1 MIDNSSC
8 PSCDGHLFF
17 SEGGKQMKVITDE
30 ITTKS
35 MAKQLIMFVIPI
47 WLGMFF
53 QQLYNTADAIF
64 VGNYVGKAALAAV
77 GGPAAQIVGL
87 LIGIFVELA
96 AGCAVIIAQYFGANS
111 GKKVGAAI
119 HTAISIALLSGVL
132 LTAAGLVFSPA
143 LLRSMEVEGE
153 IYDLSLTY
161 PNIYFCG
168 TIFITIYNLGSSVLR
183 ALGDSKQPFYF
194 LVVGCIINIVLD
206 YILICWV
213 HMGVAGAAIA
223 TVFSQA
229 VTAALVIRALCKLP
243 EEYKLN
249 LRKVTISKGILK
261 RMLRIGIPES
271 MQAVLYS
278 TSNILI
284 QANIDRFG
292 TDTIAAWSAYGKVD
306 VFYWMTLES
315 FGIAITTIA
324 GQYYGAGK
332 IPHVRKS
339 VKICLSIVGAVT
351 IALCALL
358 LAFGEPLFRLFS
370 SDPTVI
376 QIGLKIQHMLV
387 PFYCVYIFVTVMTGA
402 LRGMGYAFVPMLITF
417 VGICM
422 LRVVWLY
429 LVVPINPVLT
439 TTIISYPVTWSLTSV
454 AFIFYYRS
462 KIKSETRLKT
472 V

>member
-1 MIDNSSC
+1 
-8 PSCDGHLFF
+8 
-17 SEGGKQMKVITDE
+17 MKVIIDE
-30 ITTKS
+30 ITTRS

-64 VGNYVGKAALAAV
+64 VGNFVGKAALAAV
-77 GGPAAQIVGL
+77 GGPASQIVNL
-87 LIGIFVELA
+87 LTGIFIELA
-96 AGCAVIIAQYFGANS
+96 AGCAVIIAQFFGANS
-111 GKKVGAAI
+111 GKKVGEAI
-119 HTAISIALLSGVL
+119 HTAISIAIISGVV
-132 LTAAGLVFSPA
+132 LTAAGLIFSPA
-143 LLRSMEVEGE
+143 LLVSMGVHGE
-153 IYDLSLTY
+153 IYDFCLAFL
-161 PNIYFCG
+161 NIYFCG
-168 TIFITIYNLGSSVLR
+168 TIFLTIYNLGSSVLR
-183 ALGDSKQPFYF
+183 AMGDAKHPFYF
-194 LVVGCIINIVLD
+194 LVASCLTNIVLD
-206 YILICWV
+206 YMFICWF
-213 HMGVAGAAIA
+213 HMGVAGAAVA
-223 TVFSQA
+223 TVISQA
-229 VTAALVIRALCKLP
+229 LSAVLVIRALCKLP
-243 EEYKLN
+243 QEYRLHFSKISI
-249 LRKVTISKGILK
+249 KVGVLK

-284 QANIDRFG
+284 QANIDGFG

-306 VFYWMTLES
+306 VFFWMTLES

-339 VKICLSIVGAVT
+339 VRICLMVVGAVT
-351 IALCALL
+351 IALCAAL

-376 QIGLKIQHMLV
+376 QVGLKIQRMLV
-387 PFYCVYIFVTVMTGA
+387 PFYCVFIFVTVLTGA
-402 LRGMGYAFVPMLITF
+402 LRGMGYSFVPMLITF

-439 TTIISYPVTWSLTSV
+439 TTLISYPVTWSLTTL

-462 KIKSETRLKT
+462 KIKAETRLKT
-472 V
+472 L